1 MGELA
6 DFINNALRLYW
17 PLPDAINDEGS
28 SGDPGTGWCA
38 RKVLA
43 PSTLLELPVSDNYS
57 LCEKTISS
65 PSESDSIIFVGLS
78 SLCGML
84 SEARWILWQGQV
96 RSRSSR
102 AAKSLFSRHEA
113 PDDCGVLPLEQD
125 HISDGSGGF
134 GACASTF
141 NSNPFSVPSECAAD
155 SRS

>member
-1 MGELA
+1 MLCACIGH
-6 DFINNALRLYW
+6 FRMQ
-17 PLPDAINDEGS
+17 INDEGS
-28 SGDPGTGWCA
+28 SGDPGTGWWA

-84 SEARWILWQGQV
+84 SETRWIFVAGTGFVLA
-96 RSRSSR
+96 SREPFR
-102 AAKSLFSRHEA
+102 MTAGFYR
-113 PDDCGVLPLEQD
+113 LEQD